1 MSIHF
6 DISFISSR
14 GACAQIS
21 KIEPPVYDFKRRG
34 EIEGFTREKSHVLEF
49 FFILVGFFVLDIRL
63 GFNIR
68 V

>member
-6 DISFISSR
+6 SISFISLR
-14 GACAQIS
+14 GACAKIS
-21 KIEPPVYDFKRRG
+21 KIEPPVYDSKHRG

-49 FFILVGFFVLDIRL
+49 FFILVGFFVLDIWL